1 MVDHAVSLD
10 LLSRALGPPRTRLPG
25 PEELQAM
32 LLEAELSLF
41 VRDEATLGDAL
52 ASAWI
57 LHGRAMTPG
66 SVDDSRDVGAA
77 GAVSGHVFDLA
88 LQRSDEDPDLARRY
102 RVLIAAQSAYMVA
115 GLVPNAM
122 AVARGRLADAPDPR
136 EAPGLAA
143 MHAASLLLQLDMV
156 GLTDFLNDAGQLSDD
171 LVEGWEDLNTS
182 PYQAMSEVLAG
193 IRLLQTYLIG
203 GDVQALDD
211 GRARL
216 QSAVRAPFAAF
227 DTDSRWTAALLLEFG
242 EAARSSSVW
251 SVLPPDVPTVP
262 RALLHGAP
270 PVALLWP
277 PQAEFFRSTPSPFE
291 VSTRRMVLSMPT
303 SAGKTLMAQ
312 AIVIHAI
319 EATDRDACIVAP
331 THALCREIAADL
343 NSRLSVVGKRAVDA
357 SFGSSETS
365 GARVVVTTPERL
377 GAALRADPLAV
388 IERFGIVA
396 VDEAHLVAESG
407 RGQQLEHSLTILH
420 DLTKDLPDFRLV
432 LISAALG
439 DGAHLSNWMRT
450 EDPPAQVRV
459 KWRGPRRLHGIYST
473 VFDGEPVLEP
483 KIGTKLP
490 RRVHTLAGGVFLRRP
505 DGVTLKGLF
514 EGSAGSY
521 VQRMNRKGGWETDRS
536 RSTKQILR
544 MAPLLEHLLED
555 RANDVLVVVAQR
567 REAREVASQ
576 VAALLPPSDDTA
588 GLADRL
594 ANRLGAGHAL
604 VGLIRHGVA
613 FHHGLLPRDV
623 QVEIEVAAKQRRI
636 RCLVATSTLT
646 EGVNLPFRS
655 VVVAST
661 GWGSGDARTEIIDPP
676 RLLNAFGRAGRA
688 CRETEGWLF
697 IALNESVTAESF
709 DVFAWEPGD
718 EDLRSRMASDQG
730 LAELAEFERLHTAGV
745 DALLQPVGGD
755 VDEFVAFAWLAI
767 DVLARANRETTFEGL
782 VDLLSSTLAWQQL
795 DADDRARWEDLAR
808 ISHERYEATGVER
821 RMRWAR
827 SGLRLPSSATIDGL
841 AADLAQAVSN
851 RGSEPSTVF
860 EWLEVLLAEGRLA
873 SWLAMPENPLR
884 APFKPYPSAPATK
897 ALDVDFEALVRR
909 WVDGDE
915 LAQIGDDLL
924 AEIGD
929 DDNRADALSEWAAG
943 VLENHLP
950 RVVALT
956 IDWAEERLPG
966 RIAAA
971 SDVVPMIRFGVS
983 TTSAVHLMIG
993 GVRSRRLANRVGS
1006 ALGHEDAVATRR
1018 LLGAMTIE
1026 SWRQEFG
1033 ASPAEVA
1040 DLLTFVADPSEHLVS
1055 EFFDTGAVS
1064 VPCMPSRVD
1073 LVEGDVSVQRRAF
1086 GEQKGIHLTRDAD
1099 VVAEVPTT
1107 MQVHVDAILRLGLPI
1122 AASLERRADNAWLLH
1137 LAALRPGASSG

>member
-1 MVDHAVSLD
+1 MVDRAVSID
-10 LLSRALGPPRTRLPG
+10 LLSRALGAPLERLPA

-32 LLEAELSLF
+32 LLQAELSLF
-41 VRDEATLGDAL
+41 VRDEAALDDAL

-57 LHGRAMTPG
+57 LHGRAMTSG
-66 SVDDSRDVGAA
+66 SVDDGRDVGAA
-77 GAVSGHVFDLA
+77 AAVSGHVFDLA
-88 LQRSDEDPDLARRY
+88 LQHSYQDSDLARRY
-102 RVLIAAQSAYMVA
+102 RVLLAAQSAYMVA
-115 GLVPNAM
+115 GLAPNAM
-122 AVARGRLADAPDPR
+122 AVARGRLTEPPDLE

-156 GLTDFLNDAGQLSDD
+156 GLTDFLTDAGQLVAD
-171 LVEGWEDLNTS
+171 LVGGWGELDTS
-182 PYQAMSEVLAG
+182 PYQAMSGVLAG
-193 IRLLQTYLIG
+193 LRLLQAYLIS

-211 GRARL
+211 AQARL
-216 QSAVRAPFAAF
+216 QAAVRAPFATF

-277 PQAEFFRSTPSPFE
+277 PQAEFFRSTPSPFD

-343 NSRLSVVGKRAVDA
+343 NARLDVVGKRAADA
-357 SFGSSETS
+357 SFGSVDTSE
-365 GARVVVTTPERL
+365 ARVVVTTPERL

-396 VDEAHLVAESG
+396 IDEAHLIAEAG
-407 RGQQLEHSLTILH
+407 RGQQLEHSLTLLH
-420 DLTKDLPDFRLV
+420 YMTKDLPDFRLL

-439 DGAHLSNWMRT
+439 DGAHLSSWVRAG
-450 EDPPAQVRV
+450 EPPAQVSI

-473 VFDGEPVLEP
+473 AFDGDPVLEP
-483 KIGTKLP
+483 KVGTKLP
-490 RRVHTLAGGVFLRRP
+490 RRVRSLAGEVFLRRP
-505 DGVTLKGLF
+505 DGVVLTGCF
-514 EGSAGSY
+514 EGSAGSF
-521 VQRMNRKGGWETDRS
+521 VQRMTRKGSWEPDGE

-576 VAALLPPSDDTA
+576 VAAMLPLSEDTA

-594 ANRLGAGHAL
+594 ADRLGAGHAL
-604 VGLIRHGVA
+604 VELVRHGVA

-623 QVEIEVAAKQRRI
+623 QVEIEVAAQQRRI

-661 GWGSGDARTEIIDPP
+661 GWGSGDTRTEIIDPP

-697 IALNESVTAESF
+697 MALNERVTASSF
-709 DVFAWEPGD
+709 EVFAWEPGD
-718 EDLRSRMASDQG
+718 EDLRSRLASDQG
-730 LAELAEFERLHTAGV
+730 LAELAEFESLHSAGV

-755 VDEFVAFAWLAI
+755 VDEFVAFVWLAM
-767 DVLARANRETTFEGL
+767 DVLARMSRETTFEGL
-782 VDLLSSTLAWQQL
+782 VDFLTSTLAWQQL
-795 DADDRARWEDLAR
+795 NPHDRERWQELAR
-808 ISHERYEATGVER
+808 ISLDRYEATEAQQR
-821 RMRWAR
+821 KRWGR
-827 SGLRLPSSATIDGL
+827 SGLRLSSSATIDSL
-841 AADLAQAVSN
+841 ASDLAQTVSD
-851 RGSEPSTVF
+851 RGAEPSSVV
-860 EWLEVLLAEGRLA
+860 EWLDVLMAEGRLNR
-873 SWLAMPENPLR
+873 WLAMPENPVKG
-884 APFKPYPSAPATK
+884 PFKPYPSAPADK
-897 ALDVDFEALVRR
+897 ALDVDVETLVRR

-915 LAQIGDDLL
+915 LAEIGRDLL
-924 AEIGD
+924 AEVND
-929 DDNRADALSEWAAG
+929 SDNRADVLSEWAAG

-950 RVVALT
+950 RVIALT
-956 IDWAEERLPG
+956 IDWAEELLPG

-971 SDVVPMIRFGVS
+971 SGVVPMIRFGVS
-983 TTSAVHLMIG
+983 MSSSVHLMIG

-1006 ALGHEDAVATRR
+1006 ALGHEDAVTTRR

-1026 SWRQEFG
+1026 TWRQEFG
-1033 ASPAEVA
+1033 ASPAEVS
-1040 DLLTFVADPSEHLVS
+1040 DLLTFVADPSEQLVS
-1055 EFFDTGAVS
+1055 EFFEAGAAS
-1064 VPCMPSRVD
+1064 VPCIPSSD
-1073 LVEGDVSVQRRAF
+1073 ELTEGIVVVRRRAF
-1086 GEQKGIHLTRDAD
+1086 GEKTGIQLTRDGV

-1107 MQVHVDAILRLGLPI
+1107 LQTHVDAILRLGLPI
-1122 AASLERRADNAWLLH
+1122 AASLERGAADAWRLH
-1137 LAALRPGASSG
+1137 LAVQRPAA